1 MQHLVLVSKLQ
12 ALRHLGR
19 LRLRCLSYHH
29 LKQSSMSAGQ
39 EDHETRRIVS
49 QILEDIRVGKEEA
62 VRKYSLEMDGYD
74 GKVIVSNEE
83 IEEACNS
90 LDPQLK
96 VAL

>member
-1 MQHLVLVSKLQ
+1 
-12 ALRHLGR
+12 
-19 LRLRCLSYHH
+19 
-29 LKQSSMSAGQ
+29 MSAGQ
-39 EDHETRRIVS
+39 KDHETRRIVS

-96 VAL
+96 EDIFHRRLDRPHPRDFHLRRTQKPAKVRFGPFFH